1 MAQMLRNYDSEI
13 ANIMNSEYEDQR
25 GFNTVFVGVFLF
37 ICRRCITMK
46 IKGKFKLSCQTRSL
60 LDCLAA
66 LGNFIEVIDDRG
78 FYIYISSNCTYD
90 FTTADELIGLH
101 VTEAFELTND
111 SSILL
116 NTLSSG
122 KPYRDIL
129 LRYKSA
135 KTNRSIE
142 FLYNSF
148 PIIENNSTVGAI
160 TIYRYLDDVKKAVRY
175 VDTSEAQSLDTSK
188 SIIKQHGDFFTF
200 NDIICSS
207 PEMDEAIKLAKRV
220 AKTDSSILIIG
231 ETGTGKELFAQSIHS
246 FYGNE
251 QRPFIAVNCAEIPEN
266 LMESTLF
273 GTTKGSYTDAVDKRG
288 LFEEANDGTLF
299 LDELHTLSI
308 ETQSK
313 ILRVLETK
321 TVRKV
326 GGNKLASVNVR
337 VLSSM
342 NCNPIEAMENG
353 LLKPDLFYRIAVI
366 GIRVPPLRERGLD
379 EIRLLTNHF
388 ISAINSKLKT
398 NICGCSEETFDI
410 FQRYGFPG
418 NCRELSHIIEH
429 AGNMIES
436 NETIVQPRHLPYYIN
451 EVLRCNCAQDDNASV
466 ERPRFSEY
474 KIDDYKAAHQKA
486 LDEFNN
492 TFNEGFLK
500 HALQHF
506 NGNVTKT
513 AKAINISRQHLHG
526 LIAKY
531 IDL

>member
-1 MAQMLRNYDSEI
+1 
-13 ANIMNSEYEDQR
+13 
-25 GFNTVFVGVFLF
+25 
-37 ICRRCITMK
+37 MK
-46 IKGKFKLSCQTRSL
+46 IKEKFKLSRQTRNL

-66 LGNFIEVIDDRG
+66 LGNFIEVIDERG
-78 FYIYISSNCTYD
+78 FYIYISPNCTYD
-90 FTTADELIGLH
+90 LTTADELIGLH
-101 VTEAFELTND
+101 VTEAFELTKD

-122 KPYRDIL
+122 KPYRDL
-129 LRYKSA
+129 LLKYKSTKA
-135 KTNRSIE
+135 ERAIE

-148 PIIENNSTVGAI
+148 PIIENNSPVGAI

-175 VDTSEAQSLDTSK
+175 VDTSETQFLDTSK
-188 SIIKQHGDFFTF
+188 SIVKQHGDLFSFS
-200 NDIICSS
+200 DIICSC
-207 PEMDEAIKLAKRV
+207 PAMDEAIKLSKRV

-251 QRPFIAVNCAEIPEN
+251 QRPFVAVNCAEIPEN

-273 GTTKGSYTDAVDKRG
+273 GTTKGSYTDALDKRG
-288 LFEEANDGTLF
+288 LFEEADGGTLF
-299 LDELHTLSI
+299 LDELHTLNI

-326 GGNKLASVNVR
+326 GGNKRTSVNVR

-342 NCNPIEAMENG
+342 NCNPLEAMDKG

-379 EIRLLTNHF
+379 EVRLLTNHF
-388 ISAINSKLKT
+388 ISLINAKLST
-398 NICGCSEETFDI
+398 NISGCSEETYAI
-410 FQRYGFPG
+410 FGQYGFPG

-429 AGNMIES
+429 AGNMIEG
-436 NETIVQPRHLPYYIN
+436 NETIIQPRHLPYYIN
-451 EVLRCNCAQDDNASV
+451 EILRCHCAQDALDSAKRQPSPV
-466 ERPRFSEY
+466 Y
-474 KIDDYKAAHQKA
+474 KIGDYKAAHQKA
-486 LDEFNN
+486 LDEFN
-492 TFNEGFLK
+492 TSFNEGFLK
-500 HALQHF
+500 HALEHF

-513 AKAINISRQHLHG
+513 AKAIHISRQHLHG
-526 LIAKY
+526 LITKY
-531 IDL
+531 VDE